1 MGIESDQLVYDY
13 LSRVG
18 DLAQQQ
24 HLPAGD
30 RMRLV
35 SGLRDEIDRRRATH
49 GEESPAAVRGILG
62 SLGTPDEVVGRAG
75 APGPSS
81 PDQPPVPEPR
91 PADDADTATRPRRT
105 GAPRPP
111 ADRPTG
117 DVPNPRTSGRTAS
130 GPATSGRTAS
140 GRTVPGSTAPGRT
153 DAPASGATGPGAAK
167 PDWWRKPD
175 DDDPE
180 RPPLFSGGL
189 ERPDLFAPP
198 VEEDDEEQTEEP
210 PPAKRRLLARVLRL
224 RKDTAPAV
232 DEEPEA
238 AAEPAARPR
247 LRIGSPFVVL
257 AALLLLGGA
266 VFGSLVALAAGWLLA
281 YASRRLTPTE
291 AKTAVLVIPGLAAT
305 AAAVWLWGR
314 VGGRWGAPVA
324 PGGEALG
331 AAISEAWPWTLKAAA
346 VSSALFLLWRSRRP

>member
-1 MGIESDQLVYDY
+1 MGIESDRLVYDY

-30 RMRLV
+30 RIRLV

-81 PDQPPVPEPR
+81 PDEPPVPKPR
-91 PADDADTATRPRRT
+91 SADDAAPAARPRRT

-111 ADRPTG
+111 SDRPTG
-117 DVPNPRTSGRTAS
+117 DVPNPRTSGPTA
-130 GPATSGRTAS
+130 P

-153 DAPASGATGPGAAK
+153 AADAPASGATGPGAAK
-167 PDWWRKPD
+167 PDWWRKAD
-175 DDDPE
+175 DDGPE

-198 VEEDDEEQTEEP
+198 VEEDDEEETEEP

-247 LRIGSPFVVL
+247 LRLGSPFVVL

-305 AAAVWLWGR
+305 AAGVWLWGR